1 MARLPRIAEIDGAS
15 NGAGF
20 FLCTR
25 KERRTG
31 QKGAF
36 LALVLQDVSGEIE
49 AKVFTEVDAA
59 DAQFGAGE
67 FVAVQGRGNL
77 FNQRLELILEK
88 IRRVIPDDAA
98 RGFREEDCIRSSP
111 RSVDEMWP
119 ELLGR
124 IASIEQPQL
133 RELVSRLVERY
144 ADRLRVWPAAVKVH
158 HDYRS
163 GLLEHVLKIIEVVVA
178 QAEAYGV
185 SRDLLIAGAILHD
198 IGKLEELSYDL
209 ATTYTV
215 EGNLVG
221 HITIGVGMVRDTAR
235 EIADFPRDLLL
246 ELEHL
251 ILSHHGS
258 RENGSPVEPMT
269 IEAFILAAADDLDAK
284 IHQVRRHIAEDDTDG
299 RFTTYH
305 RRLERVLFKP

>member
-178 QAEAYGV
+178 QAQAYGV
-185 SRDLLIAGAILHD
+185 SRDLLVAGAILHD

-246 ELEHL
+246 EIEHL